1 MEKRDRQFEAMRAAA
16 QARLAGRTPE
26 ELAARTGMTLA
37 DGALVCETLGRTV
50 TVRLP
55 DCTAA
60 PSLPKWHTLALLHYL
75 DLADGT
81 PPSGE
86 LMSFGQ
92 YPDGMVRGGGFDRDA
107 EQAIRTLGVLPP
119 EELLRRCRALG
130 AALVPSNADLCARF
144 SFAPHYPVFLKLWFA
159 DEDFPASGRLLADRS
174 APHHL
179 SVEDAVTVGS
189 LILDGLAGTVYW
201 TA

>member
-37 DGALVCETLGRTV
+37 DGALVCETLGRMV

-60 PSLPKWHTLALLHYL
+60 PALPKWHTLALLHYL

-119 EELLRRCRALG
+119 EELERRCEALG
-130 AALVPSNADLCARF
+130 ANFETSNADLCARF
-144 SFAPHYPVFLKLWFA
+144 DFAPRYPVWLKVWFG
-159 DEDFPASGRLLADRS
+159 DEEFPASGHLFVDAS
-174 APHHL
+174 APRYL
-179 SVEDAVTVGS
+179 TIEDAVTVGA
-189 LILDGLAGTVYW
+189 LILDGLTGAGHW
-201 TA
+201 TE